1 MGRFAHTRQKGCVGM
16 EQIRQVLFLS
26 VDIAGSTAYKHGQKI
41 HQWKNAF
48 SDFYEHFPLAFENS
62 WQESQR
68 GSQILKDKYAPSPW
82 KSIGDELVFCSY
94 PQSSFEVVEQVR
106 SFIRTINAYGKAKL
120 EAINGSH
127 KLGLKA
133 TAWLAEIPTVNLKIL
148 KPQRIEH
155 QDSTYENRSTQSESF
170 ANVDFIGPSIDAGFR
185 LAKFATTEK
194 CIVSVELAAILAAK
208 LNEKIYFDG
217 LQPMKGVLDETPYPI
232 IWLPLTL
239 AHSTEN
245 LRSSISPAS
254 KLSAFCR
261 DFITK
266 EIEEKFE
273 INTYPYFENDDTF
286 GILNSKHKDAYE
298 EFMRTLEQS
307 EGYESEAT
315 STEILSGETDESSA
329 KTNILLEELSRMT

>member
-1 MGRFAHTRQKGCVGM
+1 M

-41 HQWKNAF
+41 SQWKNAF

-68 GSQILKDKYAPSPW
+68 DFPILKDKYTPSPW

-106 SFIRTINAYGKAKL
+106 SFIRTINAYGKTKL
-120 EAINGSH
+120 VTINSSH

-148 KPQRIEH
+148 KPPRTEH
-155 QDSTYENRSTQSESF
+155 QDNAYENHSAQSESF
-170 ANVDFIGPSIDAGFR
+170 ADVDFIGPSIDAGFR

-239 AHSTEN
+239 APSTEN
-245 LRSSISPAS
+245 LRAPISTGS
-254 KLSAFCR
+254 ELLAFCR
-261 DFITK
+261 NFITK
-266 EIEEKFE
+266 EIEEKFK
-273 INTYPYFENDDTF
+273 INTYPYFEDDDTF
-286 GILNSKHKDAYE
+286 GTLRSEHQTAYK
-298 EFMRTLEQS
+298 EFIQTLEQS

-315 STEILSGETDESSA
+315 STEILSGETDEPSA
-329 KTNILLEELSRMT
+329 KTNILLEELSRMTQ